1 MCGCG
6 PFVVNCFQGVTHA
19 QERRVIVPVVSA
31 TPKEVNAASI
41 AALLSHFGKMIAND
55 FHVWLTWHARG
66 P

>member
-1 MCGCG
+1 
-6 PFVVNCFQGVTHA
+6 
-19 QERRVIVPVVSA
+19 VSA